1 MKAALIFS
9 LPALAPASAIICLD
23 VQGLSG
29 LIQGPE
35 HKQNEPPAML
45 NPAPIDPLP
54 RRSAEICRGT
64 LRLSYTT
71 PLDDAQSYAL
81 RVRVPV
87 TYVDVLGDD
96 GYDIGDASLEISH
109 VFGLTKQHAFV
120 AKGELIFD
128 TAARPELGTG
138 QNVFKGTFIY
148 AKFLQSGSIFAPALV
163 QSNSLWGDGNR
174 PDVNSTTIDFYY
186 VPKLANPKN
195 LITYDPALNFDWEN
209 DKQFF
214 SLAIT
219 FGRVLGPQL
228 GGNGILFVKP
238 SVFAG
243 SDRPSSWGM
252 EVGYKV
258 IGF

>member
-1 MKAALIFS
+1 MRNLIVVMLLSVGAFGVMAQDVEAPKAVDNGTDPSKLLTVAEAKYEYLDLQNAFS
-9 LPALAPASAIICLD
+9 S
-23 VQGLSG
+23 
-29 LIQGPE
+29 
-35 HKQNEPPAML
+35 
-45 NPAPIDPLP
+45 
-54 RRSAEICRGT
+54 GT
-64 LRLSYTT
+64 LRLSYST

-87 TYVDVLGDD
+87 TYVDVLGND

-109 VFGLTKQHAFV
+109 VFGLTKAHAFV

-128 TAARPELGTG
+128 TAGRPELGTG

-148 AKFLQSGSIFAPALV
+148 AKFLEGGNIFAPALV

-238 SVFAG
+238 SIFAG
-243 SDRPSSWGM
+243 SDKPGSWGL